1 MIIIPLKTN
10 IKKKPI
16 LTKVIEKQTVKR
28 GVHKNKKKITKL
40 TIKSIKILKNLGYN
54 IKRENE

>member
-28 GVHKNKKKITKL
+28 GVHKNKKKINQTHNK
-40 TIKSIKILKNLGYN
+40 KY
-54 IKRENE
+54 